1 MNYQWLYFT
10 EDYIGKINWEKL
22 KKFYNSSFDYHLG
35 WEPRPNTKKKE
46 SFGFNKIGFL
56 SFDGNGLRDDPNK
69 NFRETEFAIFGDS
82 YALSR
87 QVSSKETISHILGNN
102 LNGYIPNYG
111 VGNYGIDQ
119 AFQRY
124 IKYRK
129 NLSHKKIILIIVPET
144 IVRMNTIWRHFHET
158 GNIFGF
164 KGKFFVEND
173 RLNYQKNPIKEFSDY
188 EKYLTKKITKNNL
201 LANDPMFKIRFK
213 KEVFDVKKLLKFEK
227 ETIVKAKEFCEFKL
241 KSKYLKSIND
251 LKGLSIRMKYN
262 SKFTDLCYL
271 NSKLTLPFELLIEE
285 FNRQTKENLYI
296 FFIPQLSDLN
306 LKTNHCETYIDN
318 LRKRKGYKIYSG
330 FEYLQTK
337 RHLVGKFNKLYVED
351 GYGGHLNKLG
361 NVIISEW
368 ILDKL

>member
-10 EDYIGKINWEKL
+10 EDYIGKINWVKL
-22 KKFYNSSFDYHLG
+22 RQFYNSSYDHDLG
-35 WEPRPNTKKKE
+35 WEPRPNTKKNE
-46 SFGFNKIGFL
+46 SYGFKKTGTL
-56 SFDGNGLRDDPNK
+56 TFDENGLRDDPNK
-69 NFRETEFAIFGDS
+69 YARETDFVIFGDS

-87 QVSSKETISHILGNN
+87 QVSSEETIGHILGNK

-119 AFQRY
+119 SFQRY
-124 IKYRK
+124 IKYKK

-164 KGKFFVEND
+164 KGKFFVENH
-173 RLNYQKNPIKEFSDY
+173 RLNYQENPIKKFGDY

-201 LANDPMFKIRFK
+201 LKNDPMFECRFR
-213 KEVFDVKKLLKFEK
+213 KEVFDIKKLITLNKGTLLKG
-227 ETIVKAKEFCEFKL
+227 KEFFEFKL
-241 KSKYLKSIND
+241 KSRYLESIND
-251 LKGLSIRMKYN
+251 SKGLSIRMKYN
-262 SKFTDLCYL
+262 SQFADLCYL
-271 NSKLTLPFELLIEE
+271 NDKLTSTFELLVEE
-285 FNRQTKENLYI
+285 FNKESNKNLYI

-306 LKTNHCETYIDN
+306 LKTNYCVRYINN
-318 LRKRKGYKIYSG
+318 LRKRTGYKIYNA

-337 RHLVGKFNKLYVED
+337 QNLVKDFNEFYVEK

-361 NVIISEW
+361 NDIISEW
-368 ILDKL
+368 ILNKL

>member
-10 EDYIGKINWEKL
+10 ENYIGKIDWLKL
-22 KKFYNSSFDYHLG
+22 KKFYNTSFDYNLG
-35 WEPRPNTKKKE
+35 WEPRPNTKKNE
-46 SFGFNKIGFL
+46 SYGLNNKGFL
-56 SFDGNGLRDDPNK
+56 TFDKNGLRDDPNK
-69 NFRETEFAIFGDS
+69 DSRETEFAIFGDS

-87 QVSSKETISHILGNN
+87 QVSSVDTISHILGNK

-119 AFQRY
+119 SFQRF

-129 NLSHKKIILIIVPET
+129 NLSQKKIILIIVPET

-164 KGKFFVEND
+164 KGRYFVENN
-173 RLNYQKNPIKEFSDY
+173 RLNYQPNPIKKFGDY
-188 EKYLTKKITKNNL
+188 QKFLTEKITKNNL
-201 LANDPMFKIRFK
+201 LANDPMFKYRFK
-213 KEVFDVKKLLKFEK
+213 KEVFDLKKLIKLNKDTILKGK
-227 ETIVKAKEFCEFKL
+227 ELFEFKL
-241 KSKYLKSIND
+241 NAKYLKSIND
-251 LKGLSIRMKYN
+251 SKGLSIRMKYN
-262 SKFTDLCYL
+262 SQFSDLCYL
-271 NSKLTLPFELLIEE
+271 NDKLTLPFELLLKE
-285 FNRQTKENLYI
+285 FNRTSNANLYI

-306 LKTNHCETYIDN
+306 LKTHHCVRYIDN
-318 LRKRKGYKIYSG
+318 LRKRTGYKIFNA

-337 RHLVGKFNKLYVED
+337 KDLVNEFNQLYVEK

-368 ILDKL
+368 ILNKL